1 MDYKERMLEE
11 YTDLVIRIDR
21 IERFLEK
28 EKQNDVTTE
37 EMAEK
42 CKLMQEQL
50 VIMLN
55 YRNILIARLKIEM
68 R

>member
-1 MDYKERMLEE
+1 MDYKVRLLEE

-28 EKQNDVTTE
+28 EKQNETTTE
-37 EMAEK
+37 EMVEK
-42 CKLMQEQL
+42 CKLMQDQL
-50 VIMLN
+50 VTMLN